1 MRAKKD
7 GLSPRRL
14 YNLMQLLYWTGGCA
28 FVGFAAAFLQEIG
41 FLNAEIGT
49 ISAAS
54 SAIGFALMLFVSARI
69 DRTDGQSAY
78 YALFIT
84 VAAQTLLLPAIL
96 CPGKPCLTVS
106 AGYTLYLSLTLVLS
120 SLVSKIY
127 LDLRGEGV
135 EIDFGFARGLG
146 SLGYALGSL
155 LLGYLLEMLHALPL
169 LLLGHGLFLLLAA
182 AAECIRRNG
191 IHTEAAGKRTEE
203 GGFRISALSS
213 ILKNYPRFLFLVLG
227 IALVSCANKTLTLF
241 LVNIVQN
248 VGGNVASFGA
258 LGAFLSFLEVPVI
271 FLFSRFRKKW
281 NVAALLFASMLFYT
295 LKIAG
300 YCLAASVGALW
311 ATSLFHAFSTGLL
324 HPASVEY
331 VRETIPHR
339 NSATAQSMING
350 APLLFSFFASI
361 IFGKLLDLNGT
372 DLVLRLLL
380 FLAALGTLICFLAL
394 HRRENIPSADTEP

>member
-69 DRTDGQSAY
+69 DRTGGQSAY

-155 LLGYLLEMLHALPL
+155 LLGYLLEKLHTLPL
-169 LLLGHGLFLLLAA
+169 LLLGHGLFLLLAI
-182 AAECIRRNG
+182 AAECIRHNLSL
-191 IHTEAAGKRTEE
+191 IH
-203 GGFRISALSS
+203 ISE
-213 ILKNYPRFLFLVLG
+213 P
-227 IALVSCANKTLTLF
+227 T
-241 LVNIVQN
+241 
-248 VGGNVASFGA
+248 
-258 LGAFLSFLEVPVI
+258 
-271 FLFSRFRKKW
+271 
-281 NVAALLFASMLFYT
+281 
-295 LKIAG
+295 
-300 YCLAASVGALW
+300 
-311 ATSLFHAFSTGLL
+311 
-324 HPASVEY
+324 
-331 VRETIPHR
+331 
-339 NSATAQSMING
+339 
-350 APLLFSFFASI
+350 
-361 IFGKLLDLNGT
+361 
-372 DLVLRLLL
+372 
-380 FLAALGTLICFLAL
+380 
-394 HRRENIPSADTEP
+394 RRS